1 MHVQTLPHGA
11 CISLALALRCGYG
24 SRARQNCFQRGEY
37 SSEARLAGRARCLWG
52 GEVAA
57 KEAMTAPVSPPSCA
71 SRSHGEHSSSQS
83 HIVVLHCTSL
93 VSPCATITLKS

>member
-52 GEVAA
+52 GA
-57 KEAMTAPVSPPSCA
+57 
-71 SRSHGEHSSSQS
+71 
-83 HIVVLHCTSL
+83 
-93 VSPCATITLKS
+93 